1 MPLNGYAVA
10 YCAVG
15 GLVAY
20 SGIKG
25 ATLAATAKGVL
36 SGNLTLQDTETIAI
50 NNATDSASAG
60 IPGTNAATGD
70 TIQNGTTLYKYL
82 RSAGYT
88 PIQAAGATA
97 SIYGESNWNPEAIG
111 TGGAGLIAW
120 TPPSSMAKYGATCH
134 AAGIG
139 NKTTQEDF
147 DSQLPAILSYVSQ
160 TGASG
165 AVAMMAGA
173 STVTQAAEIWGQKV
187 EKYGIDDV
195 HTTGVDLTVQIA
207 KSVDNVTL
215 KAA

>member
-1 MPLNGYAVA
+1 MAINPAAVF
-10 YCAVG
+10 YCVAG

-25 ATLAATAKGVL
+25 ATLTDTAKAVF
-36 SGNLTLQDTETIAI
+36 SGNLTLKDTETIPVI
-50 NNATDSASAG
+50 
-60 IPGTNAATGD
+60 NAASSTGISQPGSDAASGD
-70 TIQNGTTLYKYL
+70 TLQNGTTVYKYL
-82 RSAGYT
+82 RSAGYS

-97 SIYGESNWNPEAIG
+97 AIYGESSWNPEAVG

-120 TPPSSMAKYGATCH
+120 TPPSTMTKYGATCK

-139 NKTTQEDF
+139 NNTTQQDF

-165 AVAMMAGA
+165 AVTMMAGA
-173 STVTQAAEIWGQKV
+173 TTVTQAAEIWGQKV

-215 KAA
+215 AAA